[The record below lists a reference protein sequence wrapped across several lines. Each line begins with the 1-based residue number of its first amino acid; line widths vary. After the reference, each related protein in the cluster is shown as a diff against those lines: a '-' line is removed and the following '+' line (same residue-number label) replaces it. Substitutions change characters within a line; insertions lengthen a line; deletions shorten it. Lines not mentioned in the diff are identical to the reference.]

1 MDATRPAP
9 PARRT
14 DESTATEAQDAGA
27 PTAPTAAADGR
38 AATGA
43 ATGTEAGSTPA
54 TTGSDRPARRAS
66 GPGYVPPPAPP
77 PGLILRLTVA
87 MCAAAALFLAVPEI
101 DLWVSGLFHT
111 PGENF
116 WFRTAP
122 LGVAYDAWRDLLLIV
137 PLLVFLVW
145 QIVRGRRSVAEFIGR
160 AREVLFVAVA
170 TVISNGLVVNA
181 VFKENWGR
189 ARPHQT
195 EVFGGTKEFSPPL
208 VPAGQCDSNCSFV
221 GGDMG
226 FAFGMIAL
234 AFLAHTHRRM
244 WVWLVMAYAVV
255 ISLFRIAPG
264 AHFLSDGIFAGLITT
279 IIVVALFHLFLGESP
294 RDRRLREVTGL
305 ASLGAWAV
313 RRIEAI
319 AAHLSPIRR
328 RG

>member
-1 MDATRPAP
+1 MGL
-9 PARRT
+9 
-14 DESTATEAQDAGA
+14 GA
-27 PTAPTAAADGR
+27 
-38 AATGA
+38 
-43 ATGTEAGSTPA
+43 
-54 TTGSDRPARRAS
+54 
-66 GPGYVPPPAPP
+66 VPPRR
-77 PGLILRLTVA
+77 GKT
-87 MCAAAALFLAVPEI
+87 
-101 DLWVSGLFHT
+101 SGS
-111 PGENF
+111 G
-116 WFRTAP
+116 TAP